1 MGALYFGVGKAAGS
15 LVGGLLIET
24 VGVRNTFRAF
34 SVAAMVAASV
44 YLLFTTLW
52 DKRNKV
58 GISHAGHRP
67 PAGWSV
73 MTKNIRKKSMY
84 TNTRQ
89 VGEGKTGGDKEAEK
103 AQAAAVTTKALV
115 INIPTEALTD
125 PVEKGESRCT

>member
-58 GISHAGHRP
+58 GISYTDRRLVGR
-67 PAGWSV
+67 SV
-73 MTKNIRKKSMY
+73 
-84 TNTRQ
+84 
-89 VGEGKTGGDKEAEK
+89 VVD
-103 AQAAAVTTKALV
+103 
-115 INIPTEALTD
+115 D
-125 PVEKGESRCT
+125 